1 MYIFIKVCSCSL
13 TIGTFPIAL
22 PMTWATGLAV
32 MGEHSRLGGYEIES
46 WYHIERVIIQIELFQ
61 ATGNKLTPNVST
73 LILAGGTNLES

>member
-1 MYIFIKVCSCSL
+1 
-13 TIGTFPIAL
+13 
-22 PMTWATGLAV
+22 